1 MGKAKLFHRDF
12 LLVVIGQIISL
23 FGNAVLRLALPLYL
37 LDATGSSA
45 LFGVVTGVAFL
56 PLVALTPVGGVVA
69 DRMPKARM
77 MAALDFATCGL
88 TVGLALLLGRAPL
101 IPLMLVALVLL
112 YAIQGAYQP
121 AVSASMPLLAPSEQ
135 LVSANAVV
143 NLVSSLAGLLG
154 PALGGL
160 LYGILGL
167 QTVLWVSAGCF
178 AASAV
183 LELFLHIPHTPIRRD
198 GALWRTVQ
206 GDLSAS
212 LRFLFREQRGL
223 ANSVWVI
230 CVFNL
235 LFSAMLIVGL
245 PVIVTQHLGLS
256 KELYGFAEG
265 ALGAG
270 GLLGGGAVG
279 VLGRRLI
286 PARCHWLLLL
296 CGLAAAGISLPLA
309 LEAPAMVSYG
319 VLLGAAA
326 LEMALSAMFS
336 VVMLST
342 IQARTPEQ
350 MVGKVVAC
358 VMGLSLCAAPLG
370 QVLYGVLFEYLP
382 AWWAVQLSGIA
393 AIGIAMAARRVFS
406 TL

>member
-23 FGNAVLRLALPLYL
+23 FGNAVLRLVLPLYL

-101 IPLMLVALVLL
+101 IPLVLVALVLL

-279 VLGRRLI
+279 VLGRWLT